1 MIDYGAQYGAVID
14 YAEQIGVQRGVQ
26 PDAVVGIH
34 NAEVPFCVH
43 SPVRVGIAPD
53 LDIVAGPVG
62 TAKVYLCAEKVDQP
76 VDVDLAGNVQV
87 V

>member
-1 MIDYGAQYGAVID
+1 MILRREIVEGETHVHIQYGKMPL
-14 YAEQIGVQRGVQ
+14 GVKAG
-26 PDAVVGIH
+26 GILRIL
-34 NAEVPFCVH
+34 V
-43 SPVRVGIAPD
+43 APD

-62 TAKVYLCAEKVDQP
+62 TAKVYLCAEKVNQP